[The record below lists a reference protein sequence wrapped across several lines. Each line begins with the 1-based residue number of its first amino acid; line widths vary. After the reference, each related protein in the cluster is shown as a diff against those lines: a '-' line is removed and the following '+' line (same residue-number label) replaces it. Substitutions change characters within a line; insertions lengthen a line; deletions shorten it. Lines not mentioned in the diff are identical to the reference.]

1 MRTLNFYIPYPG
13 VAMDIVFTCS
23 AFGGFWRAVEI
34 PEGRVSRM
42 LGGAFGDGSNL

>member
-23 AFGGFWRAVEI
+23 AFGGFWREVERA
-34 PEGRVSRM
+34 EGQTSR
-42 LGGAFGDGSNL
+42 LFGTFSNTWEL